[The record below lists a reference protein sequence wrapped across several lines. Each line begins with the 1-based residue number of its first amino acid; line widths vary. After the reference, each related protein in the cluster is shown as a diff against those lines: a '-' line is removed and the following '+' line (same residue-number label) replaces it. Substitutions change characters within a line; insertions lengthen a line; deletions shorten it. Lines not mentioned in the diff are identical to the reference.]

1 MSEAINKPGE
11 FEFDPD
17 QLDDIGELAEA
28 FIHEELDADLLEEV
42 DREELEALVEQAT
55 TDGEIDV
62 ESDVYEAAIEV
73 AEFILERMDVVD
85 E

>member
-1 MSEAINKPGE
+1 MSGATDELGE
-11 FEFDPD
+11 FELDPD

-28 FIHEELDADLLEEV
+28 FIDEELDADLLEEV

-73 AEFILERMDVVD
+73 AELIVERMDAVG

>member
-1 MSEAINKPGE
+1 MSGATDELGE
-11 FEFDPD
+11 FELDPD

-28 FIHEELDADLLEEV
+28 FIDEELDADLLEEV
-42 DREELEALVEQAT
+42 DREELEALVEQVT

-73 AEFILERMDVVD
+73 AELIVERMDAVG

>member
-1 MSEAINKPGE
+1 MSEVIDELDE

-17 QLDDIGELAEA
+17 QLHDIGELAEA
-28 FIHEELDADLLEEV
+28 FIHEELDADLLEGV
-42 DREELEALVEQAT
+42 DREELEALIEQAT
-55 TDGEIDV
+55 TGGEIDV

-73 AEFILERMDVVD
+73 AELILERMDAVD

>member
-1 MSEAINKPGE
+1 MSEAIDEPGE

-17 QLDDIGELAEA
+17 QIDDIGELAEA
-28 FIHEELDADLLEEV
+28 FIDEELDADLLEEV

-62 ESDVYEAAIEV
+62 GSDVYEAAIEV
-73 AEFILERMDVVD
+73 AELIVERMDAVG

>member
-1 MSEAINKPGE
+1 MSGATDEPSE

-28 FIHEELDADLLEEV
+28 FIDEELDADLLDEV

-73 AEFILERMDVVD
+73 AELIVERMDAVD

>member
-1 MSEAINKPGE
+1 MSEAIDEPGE

-28 FIHEELDADLLEEV
+28 FIHEELDADLLDEV
-42 DREELEALVEQAT
+42 DREELEAVVEQAT

-62 ESDVYEAAIEV
+62 ESDAYEAAVEV
-73 AEFILERMDVVD
+73 AELIVERMDAVG

>member
-11 FEFDPD
+11 FEFDSD

>member
-1 MSEAINKPGE
+1 MSGATDELGE
-11 FEFDPD
+11 FELDPN

-28 FIHEELDADLLEEV
+28 FIDEELDADLLEGV

-73 AEFILERMDVVD
+73 AELIVERMDAVD